1 MGYRR
6 GIIPYF
12 VPHRLI
18 FTDQSMENINSIFN
32 VAELIARDISGHLEN
47 DEKEFLT
54 GWLNNSVENMELYNK
69 ILDSQ
74 NLAERNLLYESIDTI
89 RAWNKVSVIL
99 EVKPKKRI
107 WPLVFK
113 YAAAILLPVIL
124 GLTGYWFL
132 HNQSSDVVSS
142 FVQIKA
148 GSRNAVLVMG
158 NGESVELSGDS
169 VKNLVENDGTVI
181 QNKDEELSYNNS
193 NSSDSRSN
201 LLNTLIVP
209 QGGEYSLVLSD
220 GTRLIVN
227 SMSKL
232 VFPVQFSG
240 NKREITLVE
249 GEAYFEV
256 AKDKSRPFIVTVKG
270 VQVEVL
276 GTSFNIK
283 AYPEDNYSYT
293 TLVEGK
299 VKLNPC
305 NQPSTVNYLEPD
317 QQAVF
322 NRASSGIVIQDVDAK
337 QIVQWTI
344 GKYSFTNQ
352 TLDEIMKTLSR
363 WYDFEYAFDDESLK
377 TVRFEGGLNKYESIE
392 PILDIISKTGKVKVQ
407 VKDKEITF
415 SRI

>member
-1 MGYRR
+1 
-6 GIIPYF
+6 
-12 VPHRLI
+12 
-18 FTDQSMENINSIFN
+18 MEKIHSIFN
-32 VAELIARDISGHLEN
+32 IAELIARDISGHLEK

-54 GWLNNSVENMELYNK
+54 EWLNNSVENKELYNK

-74 NLAERNLLYESIDTI
+74 NLAERNRLYESIDTI
-89 RAWNKVSVIL
+89 QAWNKVSVIL

-113 YAAAILLPVIL
+113 YAAAILLPVLL
-124 GLTGYWFL
+124 GLTGYWLL
-132 HNQSSDVVSS
+132 HNQSSDVVSP

-148 GSRNAVLVMG
+148 GSRNAVLVMA
-158 NGESVELSGDS
+158 NGKSIELSNDS
-169 VKNLVENDGTVI
+169 VKNLIENDGTVI

-193 NSSDSRSN
+193 NSSDSNSN

-209 QGGEYSLVLSD
+209 KGGEYSIVLSD
-220 GTRLIVN
+220 GTKLVVN

-232 VFPVQFSG
+232 VFPVKFSG
-240 NKREITLVE
+240 KKREITLVE

-256 AKDKSRPFIVTVKG
+256 FKDKSKPFIVTVKG

-299 VKLNPC
+299 VKLNLF
-305 NQPSTVNYLEPD
+305 NQPSNINFLEPD

-322 NRASSGIVIQDVDAK
+322 NTVSSGIVIQNVDAK
-337 QIVQWTI
+337 QIVQWTT

-363 WYDFEYAFDDESLK
+363 WYDFEYTFQDESLK
-377 TVRFEGGLNKYESIE
+377 TIRFEGGLNKYESIE

-407 VKDKEITF
+407 VRDKKITF
-415 SRI
+415 SKIG

>member
-1 MGYRR
+1 
-6 GIIPYF
+6 
-12 VPHRLI
+12 
-18 FTDQSMENINSIFN
+18 MEKIHSIFN
-32 VAELIARDISGHLEN
+32 IAELIARDISGHLEK

-54 GWLNNSVENMELYNK
+54 EWLNNSVENKELYNK

-74 NLAERNLLYESIDTI
+74 NLAERNRLYESIDTI
-89 RAWNKVSVIL
+89 QAWNKVSVIL

-113 YAAAILLPVIL
+113 YAAAILLPVLL
-124 GLTGYWFL
+124 GLTGYWLL
-132 HNQSSDVVSS
+132 HNQSSDVVSP

-148 GSRNAVLVMG
+148 GSRNAVLVMA
-158 NGESVELSGDS
+158 NGKSIELSNDS
-169 VKNLVENDGTVI
+169 VKNLIENDGTVI

-193 NSSDSRSN
+193 NSSDSNSN

-209 QGGEYSLVLSD
+209 KGGEYSIVLSD
-220 GTRLIVN
+220 GTKLVVN

-232 VFPVQFSG
+232 VFPVKFSG
-240 NKREITLVE
+240 KKREITLVE

-256 AKDKSRPFIVTVKG
+256 FKDKSKPFIVTVKG

-299 VKLNPC
+299 VKLNLF
-305 NQPSTVNYLEPD
+305 NQPSNINFLEPD

-322 NRASSGIVIQDVDAK
+322 NTVSSGIVIQNVDAK
-337 QIVQWTI
+337 QIVQWTT

-363 WYDFEYAFDDESLK
+363 WYDFEYTFKDESLK
-377 TVRFEGGLNKYESIE
+377 TIRFEGSINKLESIE
-392 PILDIISKTGKVKVQ
+392 TILDIISKTGKVKVQ
-407 VKDKEITF
+407 VRDKKITF
-415 SRI
+415 SKIG